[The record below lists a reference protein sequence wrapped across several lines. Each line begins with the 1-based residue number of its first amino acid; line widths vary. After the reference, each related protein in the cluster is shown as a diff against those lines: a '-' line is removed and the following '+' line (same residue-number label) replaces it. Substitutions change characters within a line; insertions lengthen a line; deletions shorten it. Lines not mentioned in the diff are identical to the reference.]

1 MGSIR
6 KIEVTTGVWWV
17 EVADVNLRVLC
28 GCPAD
33 VVKHL
38 MKRGLVAQVESGGMF
53 YESGPNAILLSDVMV
68 QNGTFANLGEFPV
81 LQMLYRQGMI
91 IPDHPG
97 NTGDKPLLIGS
108 VEQVRAQ
115 LQYIYRGNYGLIS
128 EDELMEAGASAQQA
142 KDLMRMKLKFAFGRI
157 RHPQELLDTLTVE
170 AEPVEIRGGVSIRRV
185 RLNTFEFSYKGKS
198 VSVDL
203 TLPPFET
210 YECPYPLGFY
220 NMQRDYFS
228 VVHSGEGDG
237 WDINRPSMGAILM
250 FQGRVYLID
259 AGPNILF
266 TLDALGIGVNE
277 IDGIFH
283 THSHDDHF
291 SGLTTLIRA
300 DHRIKYF
307 ATPLV
312 RASVARKMAALLSI
326 EPSAFAD
333 YFECHDLIEG
343 EWNEIEGLEVRPL
356 FSPHPVET
364 TMFMFRAPWEDGY
377 RTYAHWAD
385 VCRLE
390 VLRGFVTDDADAPGI
405 SQAMYQN
412 VAAAYALPAN
422 IKKVDVGGGMI
433 HGDAYDFRDDRSGR
447 LILAHTSGR
456 NTVAQKAIG
465 STASFG
471 NVDVLIPSNH
481 DFIWRSAYELL
492 LAYFPEIQ
500 HHQLRVLLNNPVE
513 TFNPGTILV
522 KERRPA
528 DNIYLLLSGSVESL
542 HVDGGA
548 RSVLSA
554 GAMIGELFA
563 LFQAPVTETYRS
575 IGFVKALRIPSSLY
589 QDFVRR
595 NDLSAAITRIFEN
608 RQFLQ
613 RTWLFGEV
621 VSTRTLNRLAKEMT
635 LSRFPAGEI
644 IDIGPESVA
653 LVVTGQVGRYLGE
666 QQVEVLRSGDFFGE
680 ELSIFWTPSMFRLR
694 ALTATEVFLVPAG
707 LLAGIPS
714 VRWKLFEA
722 SGRRMTSVFEGEH
735 SQQSGLLH
743 WRDEYRVDVLRLDT
757 QHRRMF
763 EQANAILEAM
773 LAAKPMDEIL
783 PLLDAMAEYAHYH
796 FGEEEALMVRHGFP
810 EAESHREHHARL
822 SAQMVE
828 MRESFVRAA
837 HPSEIDFLGF
847 LQSWLVEH
855 ITGEDRAYTTFL
867 NAKGVY

>member
-1 MGSIR
+1 MGSI
-6 KIEVTTGVWWV
+6 KKAEVTTGVWWV
-17 EVADVNLRVLC
+17 EIAEANLRILC

-38 MKRGLVAQVESGGMF
+38 MKRGLITTVERDGVS
-53 YESGPNAILLSDVMV
+53 YETGPNAILLSDVMV
-68 QNGTFANLGEFPV
+68 QNGTFSNLGEFPV

-97 NTGDKPLLIGS
+97 NTGAKPLLIGS
-108 VEQVRAQ
+108 AEQVRAQ
-115 LQYIYRGNYGLIS
+115 LQYIYRGNYGLIN
-128 EDELMEAGASAQQA
+128 EEELIEAGATAQQA

-157 RHPQELLDTLTVE
+157 RHPQELLDTLNVD
-170 AEPVEIRGGVSIRRV
+170 AEPVEIRGSVTIRRV
-185 RLNTFEFSYKGKS
+185 RLNTFEICHGGDC
-198 VSVDL
+198 VTVDL

-333 YFECHDLIEG
+333 YFECHDLVEG
-343 EWNEIEGLEVRPL
+343 EWNEVDGLEVRPL

-364 TMFMFRAPWEDGY
+364 TLFMFRAPWEDGY
-377 RTYAHWAD
+377 RSYAHWAD

-390 VLRGFVTDDADAPGI
+390 VLRDFVTEDADKPGI
-405 SQAMYQN
+405 SKAMFQA
-412 VAAAYALPAN
+412 VAASYALPAN

-447 LILAHTSGR
+447 LILAHTSGKH
-456 NTVAQKAIG
+456 TLAQKAIG

-481 DFIWRSAYELL
+481 DFIWRSAFELL
-492 LAYFPEIQ
+492 QAYFPDIA
-500 HHQLRVLLNNPVE
+500 HHQLRVLLNNPVS

-522 KERRPA
+522 KERRPTE
-528 DNIYLLLSGSVESL
+528 NIYLLLSGSVEAL
-542 HVDGGA
+542 HIDGGA

-563 LFQAPVTETYRS
+563 LFEAPVTETYRA

-595 NDLSAAITRIFEN
+595 NDLSASITRIFEN

-621 VSTRTLNRLAKEMT
+621 VSTRTLNRIAKEMT
-635 LSRFPAGEI
+635 LSRIPEGET

-666 QQVEVLRSGDFFGE
+666 QQLEVLRFGDFFGE
-680 ELSIFWTPSMFRLR
+680 ELSIFWTPSMFRLK

-714 VRWKLFEA
+714 VRWKLFET
-722 SGRRMTSVFEGEH
+722 SGRRMTSIFESEH
-735 SQQSGLLH
+735 GANGGRLH
-743 WRDEYRVDVLRLDT
+743 WREEYRVDVLLLDT

-763 EQANAILEAM
+763 EQANAIL
-773 LAAKPMDEIL
+773 
-783 PLLDAMAEYAHYH
+783 DAIKA
-796 FGEEEALMVRHGFP
+796 
-810 EAESHREHHARL
+810 
-822 SAQMVE
+822 
-828 MRESFVRAA
+828 
-837 HPSEIDFLGF
+837 
-847 LQSWLVEH
+847 
-855 ITGEDRAYTTFL
+855 
-867 NAKGVY
+867 